1 MPIHLE
7 KPSLTLLPA
16 YQRALERGFSP
27 NNLVS
32 EETRVRE
39 LEQLRAQPERFI
51 ASIDGARNLQE
62 ARLYQ
67 RLGTGRIPGFRRWLM
82 EGNEFIGSFGFRW
95 VPGSEAL
102 PPTVPGH
109 LGYAI
114 AEWKRRRGYA
124 TAGVR
129 LLLEEIRT
137 SGLRYIEVSI
147 AAGNHAS
154 IGVTT
159 ACGGVY
165 HRCIK
170 PSRFYPEGEEHI
182 YRIPLF

>member
-7 KPSLTLLPA
+7 TPSLALLPA
-16 YQRALERGFSP
+16 YQYALEHGFSP
-27 NNLVS
+27 NNLS
-32 EETRVRE
+32 AEETRIHE
-39 LEQLRAQPERFI
+39 LEKLKAEPERFI
-51 ASIDGARNLQE
+51 ASIDGARNPQE
-62 ARLYQ
+62 ARIYQ
-67 RLGTGRIPGFRRWLM
+67 RLGIGRIPGFRRWLM
-82 EGNEFIGSFGFRW
+82 EGSEFIGSFGFRW
-95 VPGSEAL
+95 VPGSESL

-124 TAGVR
+124 TAGLY

-137 SGLRYIEVSI
+137 LGLRYIEVSI
-147 AAGNHAS
+147 AADNHAS

-165 HRCIK
+165 HRCIM
-170 PSRFYPEGEEHI
+170 PSRFYPDGEEHI
-182 YRIPLF
+182 YRIPLV